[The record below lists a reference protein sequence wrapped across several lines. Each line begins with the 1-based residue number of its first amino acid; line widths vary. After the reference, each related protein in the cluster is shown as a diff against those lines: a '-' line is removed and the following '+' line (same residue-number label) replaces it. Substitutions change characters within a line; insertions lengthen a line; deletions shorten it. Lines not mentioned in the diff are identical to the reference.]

1 MKMNFRKI
9 SRAIVASLLCLCMA
23 LASLSMVACNNEE
36 PPVDDTVQEVEV
48 LRVIDDVDAG
58 ERIPANKYETVKV
71 RADAVPEGA
80 ITEVN
85 DMRTKYTKAKLYAG
99 DFITADKLV
108 DSRPETNSGV
118 IAVEKEVDYKALG
131 YVVITDYV
139 NDENRY
145 DCADAINK
153 AITENPGKTIYFP
166 DGEYNISSPIII
178 PADKSV
184 SLSLGH
190 LAVVKA
196 VNWKDT
202 SLPMVRMGVQET
214 AAAAEGDEPEAPTM
228 EEAKLDEQV
237 SSYIIGGNFYA
248 NSLASGIAVE
258 GGKDTLLFNV
268 AIKGIVD
275 FGIHVLRGN
284 NEIGASYVNIDNV
297 NITGIDKSGSIGVWL
312 EGTYNTVA
320 NMRIYR
326 IQYGTYAE
334 EGAKNN
340 VLRNLHPLAS
350 SGHGDATVSFYDK
363 SDGNTYDI
371 CYSDQFSTG
380 YVVYENTRSVMN
392 GGFCYWYSPANGY
405 HVAIRS
411 VGAYNSIW
419 VGGKSA
425 QSSGHDLDVDANILV
440 CKDEAGTEL
449 LWIPCGCE
457 GEKYRGQDDNSDGK
471 CDHCG
476 DTILKPTTDVA
487 GDGVVLYPIYARS
500 SKQYYYFLD
509 YYTKTNMKTT

>member
-1 MKMNFRKI
+1 MMKMNFRKI

-48 LRVIDDVDAG
+48 LRVVDAVDAG
-58 ERIPANKYETVKV
+58 ERIPTSKYEFVKV
-71 RADAVPEGA
+71 RADAVPDGA
-80 ITEVN
+80 ITDVN
-85 DMRTKYTKAKLYAG
+85 DMKTKYTVAKLYAG
-99 DFITADKLV
+99 DYITADKLV
-108 DSRPETNSGV
+108 DKKPDTDTEIV
-118 IAVEKEVDYKALG
+118 DVVKDVDYKSLG

-139 NDENRY
+139 NDDNRQ

-184 SLSLGH
+184 SLRLGH
-190 LAVVKA
+190 LAVVQA
-196 VNWKDT
+196 VDWKDP

-248 NSLASGIAVE
+248 NGIASGIAVE

-268 AIKGIVD
+268 AIKSIAD

-320 NMRIYR
+320 NMRIYL

-340 VLRNLHPLAS
+340 VFRNLHPLAS
-350 SGHGDATVSFYDK
+350 LGHEDASVGFYDK
-363 SDGNTYDI
+363 SDGNTYDV
-371 CYSDQFSTG
+371 CYSDQPSTG
-380 YVVYENTRSVMN
+380 YVMYENTRSVISAA
-392 GGFCYWYSPANGY
+392 FCYWYAKHNGY
-405 HVAIRS
+405 HVGYRS
-411 VGAYNSIW
+411 VGAFNSII
-419 VGGKSA
+419 VAGR
-425 QSSGHDLDVDANILV
+425 SSQESSHNLDVDAYMLV
-440 CKDEAGTEL
+440 CNDEAGQEL

-457 GEKYRGQDDNSDGK
+457 GEIYRGQDNNEDGK

-476 DTILKPTTDVA
+476 DEILKPTTDVA
-487 GDGVVLYPIYARS
+487 GNGVVIYPIPART
-500 SKQYYYFLD
+500 SKKYSYILEYY
-509 YYTKTNMKTT
+509 KRSIMK